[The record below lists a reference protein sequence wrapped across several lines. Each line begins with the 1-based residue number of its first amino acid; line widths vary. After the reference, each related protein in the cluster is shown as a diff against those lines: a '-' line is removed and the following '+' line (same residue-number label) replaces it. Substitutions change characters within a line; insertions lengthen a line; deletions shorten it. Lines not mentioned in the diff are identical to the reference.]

1 MAMESTSGSA
11 AQAYRDTYTVRAYE
25 STAEGVASVQAICNY
40 LQETAGNHSR
50 RLGFSIEQLTK
61 MGLTWMLARLRLRL
75 TAMPRWREAV
85 DIETW
90 PSGSDGLRALRDFL
104 IYDSGAFIGR
114 ATSLWLPRDLL
125 IDASGAVTRRAT
137 RLCLAIDLQR
147 RRPTR
152 LPVFIS
158 ATVAEGIEPA
168 VEHDFPSLD
177 VPDEYEHAAEFNV
190 RHSDL
195 DMNRHVNNVRYVE
208 WALESL
214 PLELADA
221 YSLAELDVQFKAET
235 YAGDRV
241 RATAARESDDGHQVS
256 YLHRVVALKDNREVA
271 VLRTTWRR

>member
-61 MGLTWMLARLRLRL
+61 MGLTWMLARLRLHL

-104 IYDSGAFIGR
+104 IYDSGAIIGR
-114 ATSLWLPRDLL
+114 ATSLW
-125 IDASGAVTRRAT
+125 
-137 RLCLAIDLQR
+137 LAIDLQR

-221 YSLAELDVQFKAET
+221 SSLAELDVQFKAET

-271 VLRTTWRR
+271 LLRTNWRR